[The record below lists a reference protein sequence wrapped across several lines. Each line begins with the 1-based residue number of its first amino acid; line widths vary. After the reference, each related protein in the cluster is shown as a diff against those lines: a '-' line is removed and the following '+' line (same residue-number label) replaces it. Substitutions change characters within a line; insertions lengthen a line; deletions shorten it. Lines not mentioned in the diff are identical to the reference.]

1 MWGMAKCTIKGS
13 VLLPQTVNRHL
24 PRSPRQAAAAA
35 AATGYLYLVSS
46 TYLIYPCLVKQL
58 HFARCVPIVA
68 VLLYLVL
75 LRRQCARRC
84 ARRQEC

>member
-46 TYLIYPCLVKQL
+46 TYLIYPCSCLVVACGL
-58 HFARCVPIVA
+58 ILVPGVA
-68 VLLYLVL
+68 PLSHTHTVPE
-75 LRRQCARRC
+75 RRG
-84 ARRQEC
+84 